1 MTLAA
6 PTYHTSD
13 CSPACISHHTTLP
26 NLDRTLPIWA
36 AEPAGELNTI
46 QRPIRPYTAKL
57 LTPVS
62 PVAGAPGV
70 GDQWPQNGI
79 LYDYLLGYKFSVKD
93 ATEVS
98 VRFPSLCCHLY
109 ES

>member
-1 MTLAA
+1 MLHAVRDCVSCTSAVSVSDMGTRSLLSRSGVA
-6 PTYHTSD
+6 PADSRPSRPSTKR
-13 CSPACISHHTTLP
+13 LVVRRM
-26 NLDRTLPIWA
+26 L
-36 AEPAGELNTI
+36 EP
-46 QRPIRPYTAKL
+46 
-57 LTPVS
+57 
-62 PVAGAPGV
+62 GAPGV